1 MVRKTKIDTSTEN
14 VYLKHISQDSW
25 NETQA
30 YHIENES
37 VWRNIAILAIIALA
51 VVSVYAMYCVN
62 QDKHKTLI
70 FEKDSLGN
78 ITTLGLATKTF
89 NVDNKVVAHQLANFI
104 RNLREIPLDINVKRR
119 NIDMVHKMID
129 PKIREQV
136 DRMIIAQYAKT
147 HDGLIL
153 VEINNI
159 KPLEGGVSW
168 QVNWEERV
176 MENGATTSGVTT
188 WSSVIAFKRLDS
200 LEPNVQLIN
209 PIGLFITYLHP
220 TEDINKNK

>member
-147 HDGLIL
+147 HGLIL
-153 VEINNI
+153 LISTNI